1 MHRELT
7 ELVKNRS
14 RDKSKK
20 SKLRFAA
27 FTLTEVLIASALL
40 IIAIVPILKA
50 LTTTHISGAV
60 IERKTRCL
68 ILAQAKL
75 DDIRARAT
83 YDYGSTFTEMNASLG
98 GSYLCCVIDSAQGTD
113 LRRIG
118 VLVGYDLNGNNQLAP
133 DYEEELEVVLA
144 TLIARRQ

>member
-20 SKLRFAA
+20 GKLRFAG

-50 LTTTHISGAV
+50 LTITHVSGAV

-75 DDIRARAT
+75 DNIRARSVS
-83 YDYGSTFTEMNASLG
+83 DYTGAFTEMNTSLD
-98 GSYLCCVIDSAQGTD
+98 GSYLCNVLSIPEGLNLKT
-113 LRRIG
+113 IG
-118 VLVGYDLNGNNQLAP
+118 VFVGYDLSGNNVLAP
-133 DYEEELEVVLA
+133 DEVEVILA